1 MSFRIRPCT
10 QGLRG
15 LTSTS
20 LRPRSSTLSYIRPL
34 STTPTALRPSLSESK
49 EPIRPPTTAQERQEM
64 LETLERQIL
73 SPERAETA
81 YSGTDNEV
89 GCDNYAYDPSI
100 TNPEGE
106 FQCFEEEVRVDGAV
120 DPLFISP
127 ANRDFSQMLDPNL
140 DGRAVGRDKGDR
152 LGAAGSVRGW
162 VKKGKEVKIRQAK
175 GKGVN
180 VDEYERLLRGLRKV
194 QMRHMGKDATEKPV

>member
-1 MSFRIRPCT
+1 
-10 QGLRG
+10 
-15 LTSTS
+15 
-20 LRPRSSTLSYIRPL
+20 
-34 STTPTALRPSLSESK
+34 
-49 EPIRPPTTAQERQEM
+49 M
-64 LETLERQIL
+64 LEALEREIL
-73 SPERAETA
+73 CPERAETA

-89 GCDNYAYDPSI
+89 GGDHYAYDPSI

-120 DPLFISP
+120 DPLYVSP
-127 ANRDFSQMLDPNL
+127 ANRDFSQMLDPDL
-140 DGRAVGRDKGDR
+140 DGRAVGSDKGDR

-162 VKKGKEVKIRQAK
+162 VKKGKEVKIRQGK

-194 QMRHMGKDATEKPV
+194 QMR